1 MNPHLLTPVVQAGAP
16 LDPANPV
23 IVALH
28 GRTQDPAFILGVVER
43 LNWPTASVVAPAAA
57 DNTWYPL
64 GFMQPIDA
72 NEPYLSYALERVE
85 TLLADLAQRGIPA
98 ERTVLLGFS
107 QGACLAAEYAIRH
120 SQRYGGLIIF
130 TGGAV
135 GPEGTQWP
143 VTGDFAGTPAV
154 LTCGDADAWVPAA
167 RVSATTR
174 LFADRGATTT
184 EKIFPGR
191 DHIVSD
197 EEIQMARSALA
208 HLGGLS

>member
-1 MNPHLLTPVVQAGAP
+1 MNPHLLTPVVHAGAP

-43 LNWPTASVVAPAAA
+43 LNWPAASVVAPAAA

-64 GFMQPIDA
+64 GFMQPIES

-135 GPEGTQWP
+135 GPDGTQWP

-154 LTCGDADAWVPAA
+154 LTCGDADAWVPAD
-167 RVSATTR
+167 RVSATNR

-184 EKIFPGR
+184 EKIFLGR
-191 DHIVSD
+191 EHIVSD